1 MSERRDGGNVCRGQ
15 FGRRRPNA
23 PRQRWQGTNWISP
36 DAYNALSRE
45 EKQALAARRQQ
56 ARSQPKP
63 FKSNRYRRK
72 PRRSFGGYL
81 RYQAMVIGSAIA
93 AVFVFGFI
101 EDFLSKKPV
110 ATAMGST
117 EVREQFHFCHTGG
130 GTNCVV
136 DGDTIW
142 LQGENIR
149 IADIDAP
156 ETHEYGCA
164 SEKALGDRAT
174 RRLLQ
179 LVNGGPI
186 TLRSIERDTDS
197 YGRKLRL
204 VLVNGTSVG
213 DTLVSEGLARYYE
226 GSKRPWC

>member
-1 MSERRDGGNVCRGQ
+1 MSERGDSGNIYRGQ
-15 FGRRRPNA
+15 FGRRRPSA

-36 DAYNALSRE
+36 EAYQALSRD

-56 ARSQPKP
+56 EGGQAKQQRFNRSRK
-63 FKSNRYRRK
+63 K

-81 RYQAMVIGSAIA
+81 RYQAMIIGGTVAAIFA
-93 AVFVFGFI
+93 YGSVSDLF
-101 EDFLSKKPV
+101 SQRPV
-110 ATAMGST
+110 ALASGQS
-117 EVREQFHFCHTGG
+117 EARERFHFCHTGG

-156 ETHEYGCA
+156 ETHEYGCD
-164 SEKALGDRAT
+164 SEKALGDRASQ
-174 RRLLQ
+174 RLLA
-179 LVNGGPI
+179 LVNSGTI
-186 TLRSIERDTDS
+186 TLRPIDRDMDS

-204 VLVNGTSVG
+204 VFVNGESVG
-213 DTLVSEGLARYYE
+213 DTLVNEGLARYYE
-226 GSKRPWC
+226 GGKRPWC